1 MSKTPAKKVKAPPR
15 LKMLGVRV
23 NDTEHKKFTKA
34 AKPHGGTAALL
45 RGFVND
51 TININ
56 IK

>member
-45 RGFVND
+45 RGVVND
-51 TININ
+51 IIN